1 MYYKGRGRKM
11 AISLRVK
18 EEEADLIRDYA
29 RMNGQSVSEFIR
41 STVMER
47 IEDEID
53 IKLYKEAMEEFR
65 KDPVTYTQDEV
76 ERILASD
83 EEV

>member
-1 MYYKGRGRKM
+1 M

-47 IEDEID
+47 IEDEIR
-53 IKLYKEAMEEFR
+53 YVASEAYGL
-65 KDPVTYTQDEV
+65 DQ
-76 ERILASD
+76 A
-83 EEV
+83 

>member
-1 MYYKGRGRKM
+1 M

-18 EEEADLIRDYA
+18 EEEAALIRDYA

-53 IKLYKEAMEEFR
+53 IQLYKEAMEEYR
-65 KDPVTYTQDEV
+65 KDPTTYSQEEV
-76 ERILASD
+76 ERMLIAD
-83 EEV
+83 EDV

>member
-1 MYYKGRGRKM
+1 M

-18 EEEADLIRDYA
+18 EEEAALIKDYA
-29 RMNGQSVSEFIR
+29 RLNGQSVSEFIR

-65 KDPVTYTQDEV
+65 KDPTTYSQEEMERMLGLDED
-76 ERILASD
+76 I
-83 EEV
+83 

>member
-1 MYYKGRGRKM
+1 M

-18 EEEADLIRDYA
+18 EEEAKLIRDYA
-29 RMNGQSVSEFIR
+29 RMSGQSISEFIR

-53 IKLYKEAMEEFR
+53 IQLYKEAMEEYR
-65 KDPVTYTQDEV
+65 KDSVAYTHEEMLKRLGLD
-76 ERILASD
+76 D

>member
-1 MYYKGRGRKM
+1 M

-18 EEEADLIRDYA
+18 EEEAALIRDYA

-83 EEV
+83 EDV

>member
-1 MYYKGRGRKM
+1 M

-18 EEEADLIRDYA
+18 EEEAALIKDYA
-29 RMNGQSVSEFIR
+29 RLNGQSVSEFIR

-53 IKLYKEAMEEFR
+53 IKLYKEAMEEYR
-65 KDPVTYTQDEV
+65 KDPVTYTHE
-76 ERILASD
+76 EMMKRLGID
-83 EEV
+83 EEDL

>member
-1 MYYKGRGRKM
+1 M

-18 EEEADLIRDYA
+18 EEEAALIRDYA

>member
-1 MYYKGRGRKM
+1 M

-18 EEEADLIRDYA
+18 EEEAALIRDYA

-53 IKLYKEAMEEFR
+53 IQLYKEAMEEYR
-65 KDPVTYTQDEV
+65 KDPVTYTHEEMLKRLGLDEDV
-76 ERILASD
+76 
-83 EEV
+83 

>member
-1 MYYKGRGRKM
+1 M

-18 EEEADLIRDYA
+18 EEEAALIKDYA
-29 RMNGQSVSEFIR
+29 RLNGQSVSEFIR

-65 KDPVTYTQDEV
+65 KDPTTYSQEEMERMLGLDEDV
-76 ERILASD
+76 
-83 EEV
+83 

>member
-1 MYYKGRGRKM
+1 M

-18 EEEADLIRDYA
+18 EEEAALIKDYA
-29 RMNGQSVSEFIR
+29 RLNGQSVSEFIR

-53 IKLYKEAMEEFR
+53 IKLYKEAMEEYR
-65 KDPVTYTQDEV
+65 KDPVTYSHE
-76 ERILASD
+76 EMKKRLGID
-83 EEV
+83 EEDL

>member
-1 MYYKGRGRKM
+1 M